1 MPSPSLRQPKTWLF
15 HVVNVVL
22 PRTAQ
27 KCTKIYNARAQL
39 LLFSLNVLFGYVLFA
54 LIFFWQNLN
63 SRLESKTGATFV
75 DMSAYV
81 ADSTERLFLTC
92 VNTLRTYRDPSKHR
106 LLFVSP
112 IKRYERVY
120 RLPIIYS
127 SLFTFEVNM
136 RKFNTPPTPPR
147 MRFPS

>member
-147 MRFPS
+147 MRLPS

>member
-120 RLPIIYS
+120 RLPIIYLTIILRARVGYEMIDS
-127 SLFTFEVNM
+127 Q
-136 RKFNTPPTPPR
+136 RGA
-147 MRFPS
+147 

>member
-22 PRTAQ
+22 PRTAK

-39 LLFSLNVLFGYVLFA
+39 LLFLLNILFGYVPFA
-54 LIFFWQNLN
+54 LIFFWQNLI
-63 SRLESKTGATFV
+63 SRPESKTGATFV
-75 DMSAYV
+75 DMSAYL

-92 VNTLRTYRDPSKHR
+92 VNTLRTYRNPSKQR

-147 MRFPS
+147 MRLPS